1 MSDRSAAADHR
12 PLSDTAR
19 DRIMGNAVTANV
31 VTWLGAR
38 LATADAADRSVRSP
52 GGARG

>member
-19 DRIMGNAVTANV
+19 DRIVGDAVTVTV
-31 VTWLGAR
+31 VTRLGAR
-38 LATADAADRSVRSP
+38 LAVADPAERAARSA
-52 GGARG
+52 GGAYG